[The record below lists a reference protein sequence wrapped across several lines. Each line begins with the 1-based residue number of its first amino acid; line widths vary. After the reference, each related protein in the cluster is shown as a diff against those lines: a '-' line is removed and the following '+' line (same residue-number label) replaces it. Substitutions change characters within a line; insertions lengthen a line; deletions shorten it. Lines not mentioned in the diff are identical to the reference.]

1 MTRAK
6 KPAIKQSEIIFY
18 TSPKGEIKIEVFFQG
33 ETVWLTQKKIAELF
47 GVDRSVVTKHLGNIF
62 QEGELNEK
70 SVSAIFAHTAAD
82 GKTYKT
88 QYYNL
93 DAIISVGYR
102 VSSDKA
108 THFRIWAT
116 KTLREFII
124 KGFVLDDERLKNGSY
139 FGKDYY
145 EELLERIREIRVS
158 ERRFYQKITD
168 IFATS
173 ADYNPNDEITNN
185 FYATVQNKLHFAI
198 VGKTAAEIIYTRAD
212 SQKRHMG
219 LTNWKRSPKG
229 KILKSDVT
237 IAKNYLS
244 KEELDGLNLVVEQY
258 LIYAESQAKRR
269 IIMTM
274 QKWKEKRDAFL
285 EFNEYGISDNLG
297 KISNQVAEKLAEKE
311 YKKLRVKQD
320 RIFESDFDKDGGE
333 HKSISDNPFI
343 ILQADNSNQIRN
355 LRNEA
360 KAAGKN

>member
-1 MTRAK
+1 MIYRHQHQVYLNMAK
-6 KPAIKQSEIIFY
+6 KALSNQSEIIFY
-18 TSPKGEIKIEVFFQG
+18 TTPDGAVKVEVLFQD
-33 ETVWLTQKKIAELF
+33 ETIWLTQKKMAELF
-47 GVDRSVVTKHLGNIF
+47 GVDRSVITKHLGNIF

-82 GKTYKT
+82 GKIYKT

-124 KGFVLDDERLKNGSY
+124 KGFVLDDERLKNGIH

-173 ADYNPNDEITNN
+173 ADYNPNEEITKN

-198 VGKTAAEIIYTRAD
+198 VGKTAAEIIYTRAN
-212 SQKRHMG
+212 SQKQRMG
-219 LTNWKRSPKG
+219 LTNWKHSPKG
-229 KILKSDVT
+229 KILKSDVV

-244 KEELDGLNLVVEQY
+244 KEELDGLNRVVEQY

-269 IIMTM
+269 IVMTM
-274 QKWKEKRDAFL
+274 QKWKEKLDAFL
-285 EFNEYGISDNLG
+285 EFNEYGILDNLG

-311 YKKLRVKQD
+311 YKQFRVEQD
-320 RIFESDFDKDGGE
+320 KAFESDFDKMAKKMLK
-333 HKSISDNPFI
+333 KSKI
-343 ILQADNSNQIRN
+343 
-355 LRNEA
+355 
-360 KAAGKN
+360 